1 VIVLDPV
8 VNHPHPATLA
18 AALHGVTQ
26 LADAAP
32 TFDDVAALWIF
43 CQFGLQPSVR
53 IVGEQRCNQAR
64 KCWGFDEFHD
74 VILSANGGHVNLF
87 HDCLSDVS
95 EKQGDVPS
103 FLLLFTPNLL
113 DYTIDERSN
122 AVVSGSMTESVKFA
136 EEWTWAR
143 PAGTLNWKLEG
154 IEVVRG

>member
-53 IVGEQRCNQAR
+53 IVGEQRRNQAR

-74 VILSANGGHVNLF
+74 VILSANGGYVNLF
-87 HDCLSDVS
+87 HVCLSDVS

-103 FLLLFTPNLL
+103 FLMALLGVYYLHSIAKLCWGAAIIEPFTGTTTVP
-113 DYTIDERSN
+113 DARSIM
-122 AVVSGSMTESVKFA
+122 VYPFGHTS
-136 EEWTWAR
+136 
-143 PAGTLNWKLEG
+143 PAF
-154 IEVVRG
+154 